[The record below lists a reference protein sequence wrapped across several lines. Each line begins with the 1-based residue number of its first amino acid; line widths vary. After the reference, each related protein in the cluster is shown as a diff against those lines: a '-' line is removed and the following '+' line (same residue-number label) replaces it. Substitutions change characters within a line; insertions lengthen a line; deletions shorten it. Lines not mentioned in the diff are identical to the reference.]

1 MEKFIYRK
9 NLAPFK
15 TRLADAPDV
24 SDRPVL
30 LKLLAQH
37 DAKDSPRPPRS
48 KS

>member
-1 MEKFIYRK
+1 MEKFIYRE

-15 TRLADAPDV
+15 TRLADAPGE

-30 LKLLAQH
+30 LKLLAQD
-37 DAKDSPRPPRS
+37 DAKDTPRPSRS